1 MMKRYIVDGRGK
13 MSMSHMAITRF
24 SLSLTYCIYV
34 DNLPYRTAVGVAQS
48 SGTQI
53 HIDGWGPSPLPN
65 N

>member
-48 SGTQI
+48 SVTQI
-53 HIDGWGPSPLPN
+53 HIDS
-65 N
+65 